1 MTIDLFS
8 TNDPIGDDAGL
19 SRAERDRYGDRT
31 AVLDKVKALRFLPDG
46 LHLTTELV
54 ADYYEV
60 SIEAI
65 KKLVQRNR
73 EEMEA
78 NGFRVLTGSALA
90 DMKSISGVR
99 DNMSLTRSL
108 AVFNRRAVVRVGLL
122 LRDSEVARRVRDAVQ
137 DGYEATALPDL
148 SDPLLALQQVS
159 SQLSQAVTLALAE
172 RRRAEVAESTV
183 RRLVPA
189 ASAWETF
196 RATGAT
202 LEVGVAAKYLAQH
215 GVNTGR
221 NRLYATLRELG
232 WVFKRS
238 CEPVGKYVER
248 GFVEVEAGAT
258 YVNGKTQQVEQA
270 KAHTR
275 ITADGLERLAEHFG
289 VALDHDLVSQYFDL
303 QDGAA

>member
-1 MTIDLFS
+1 MTTLDLFS

-31 AVLDKVKALRFLPDG
+31 DVLDKVKAIPFLPDG
-46 LHLTTELV
+46 LHLGTELV
-54 ADYYEV
+54 ANYYEV
-60 SIEAI
+60 GADVIT
-65 KKLVQRNR
+65 KLAQRHR
-73 EEMEA
+73 DELEA
-78 NGFRVLTGSALA
+78 NGYRLLTGQELV
-90 DMKSISGVR
+90 DMKSTSGLASR
-99 DNMSLTRSL
+99 APQL
-108 AVFNRRAVVRVGLL
+108 AVYNRRALIRVGLL
-122 LRDSEVARRVRDAVQ
+122 LRDSDVARRVRDAVQ
-137 DGYEATALPDL
+137 DGYEATTLPDL

-159 SQLSQAVTLALAE
+159 GQLSQAVTLALAE

-183 RRLVPA
+183 LRLAPA
-189 ASAWETF
+189 ANAWEAF

-202 LEVGVAAKYLAQH
+202 LEVGVAAKYLSQH

-258 YVNGKTQQVEQA
+258 YVNSKTKQVEQA